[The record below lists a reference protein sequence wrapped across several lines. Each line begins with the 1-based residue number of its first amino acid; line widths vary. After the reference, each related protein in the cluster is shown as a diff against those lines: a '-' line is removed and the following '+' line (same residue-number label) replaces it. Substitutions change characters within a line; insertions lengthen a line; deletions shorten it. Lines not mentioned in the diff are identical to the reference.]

1 MRVLV
6 RALSIA
12 TIIGATVVTASGP
25 VGAADAPPGSILTCT
40 PSVAAYAESPGSDA
54 IAVRA
59 AGDSS
64 LLCRIFHVDVNVVDV
79 TSGQTLYQGS
89 MGATAAFQTTF
100 TLARG
105 HTLTVTAEQHY
116 TTVQD
121 SATAVAVAP
130 GPVTS
135 LVASQ
140 ATPTSVRLDWGPV
153 ISDGGS
159 PVTGYAVA
167 WSGGALSTPGTEV
180 DVTGLVPAT
189 TYTFAVTAINA
200 AGSSTATTVA
210 ATTPARPIPPGPGP
224 APSPQPAPITPPS
237 SPPTGTG
244 NVDGTADTDGTAR
257 TIQQTMPGTWP
268 KRSVLVSG
276 QRLALGRLVDLR
288 TNAGQQAV
296 LSVTYLSP
304 SVRAAVVT
312 IDGRGRLVGVTATL
326 RPGSRSGA
334 VVLTVS
340 AAPMSADGVG
350 YEGIQ
355 ASRRFTVRP
364 R

>member
-1 MRVLV
+1 MRVPV

-12 TIIGATVVTASGP
+12 TIIGASVVAAAGP
-25 VGAADAPPGSILTCT
+25 AAGADAPPGGILTCT
-40 PSVAAYAESPGSDA
+40 PTVAAYAEAPGSAA

-64 LLCRIFHVDVNVVDV
+64 LLCRIFHVDVSVVDV
-79 TSGQTLYQGS
+79 TSGQGLYQGS

-100 TLARG
+100 TVARG

-140 ATPTSVRLDWGPV
+140 ATTTSMRLDWGAV
-153 ISDGGS
+153 VSDGGS

-167 WSGGALSTPGTEV
+167 WSGGAVSTPGTEV
-180 DVTGLVPAT
+180 DVTGLAPAT
-189 TYTFAVTAINA
+189 TYTFAVTAMNA
-200 AGSSTATTVA
+200 VGASTATTVV
-210 ATTPARPIPPGPGP
+210 ATTAARPTPPGP
-224 APSPQPAPITPPS
+224 APSPQPSPITPPS
-237 SPPTGTG
+237 SPPAGPG
-244 NVDGTADTDGTAR
+244 NVDGSADTDSAAR

-276 QRLALGRLVDLR
+276 RPLALGRLSDLR

-326 RPGSRSGA
+326 RPGARSGA

>member
-1 MRVLV
+1 MPTLV
-6 RALSIA
+6 RAGSIA
-12 TIIGATVVTASGP
+12 MIVVAAALGSSG
-25 VGAADAPPGSILTCT
+25 VAVADDSPPGGIVTCT
-40 PSVAAYAESPGSDA
+40 PSAAAYAESPGSDA

-64 LLCRIFHVDVNVVDV
+64 LLCRIFHVDVTVVDV
-79 TSGQTLYQGS
+79 TSGQSLYRGT
-89 MGATAAFQTTF
+89 MGATAAFEATF
-100 TLARG
+100 TLPRG
-105 HTLTVTAEQHY
+105 HTLTVTAGQHY
-116 TTVQD
+116 STVQD

-135 LVASQ
+135 LVASE

-153 ISDGGS
+153 TSDGGS

-167 WSGGALSTPGTEV
+167 WPGGTIPTPATEV
-180 DVTGLVPAT
+180 VITGLTPAT
-189 TYTFAVTAINA
+189 SYTFAVTAVNS
-200 AGSSTATTVA
+200 AGSSTATTVVA
-210 ATTPARPIPPGPGP
+210 STPVRPTPPGPS
-224 APSPQPAPITPPS
+224 PSPQPAPITPPS
-237 SPPTGTG
+237 QPTTGTG
-244 NVDGTADTDGTAR
+244 NIDGSFDTDSAAR

-268 KRSVLVSG
+268 KRSALVSG
-276 QRLALGRLVDLR
+276 KRMALGRLADLR

-304 SVRAAVVT
+304 SVRSAVVS
-312 IDGRGRLVGVTATL
+312 IDGRGRVVAVTATL
-326 RPGSRSGA
+326 KAGARSGA
-334 VVLTVS
+334 VVVTVS
-340 AAPMSADGVG
+340 AAPVNAGGVG